1 MNCLTG
7 DKNRN
12 KIKGV
17 PIIMSS
23 PHFLFADPKFLKDV
37 DGLVPDER
45 LHNTYLSVDP
55 ITGVLMKAN
64 KRLQFNMQL
73 FRDSR
78 VE

>member
-1 MNCLTG
+1 
-7 DKNRN
+7 
-12 KIKGV
+12 
-17 PIIMSS
+17 MSS
-23 PHFLFADPKFLKDV
+23 PHFLFADPKFLDDV
-37 DGLVPDER
+37 DGLVPNDQ

-73 FRDSR
+73 FKDPR